1 MTFCEHCGTEFFDKS
16 DLASD
21 HSLVS
26 CRDALVLKLAQT
38 DKARIEAHEARNRVA
53 AVRDEYAC
61 LINTLTDDW
70 KTMQLALHLISIN
83 TYALEHCAEW
93 TKKTA
98 TDALARLKAFK
109 A

>member
-1 MTFCEHCGTEFFDKS
+1 
-16 DLASD
+16 
-21 HSLVS
+21 
-26 CRDALVLKLAQT
+26 
-38 DKARIEAHEARNRVA
+38 
-53 AVRDEYAC
+53 
-61 LINTLTDDW
+61 
-70 KTMQLALHLISIN
+70 MQLALHLISIN